1 MKKIKLKRIKKI
13 SFLNYIMLLILFIII
28 TLIFVFKFIG
38 NNLNPKIENYATKQ
52 AKRITSLVVSAS
64 VTEETLKDFDSNSL
78 FKTTQDSDN
87 FVDFNSEVINK
98 LLIEVTK
105 NTKKYLNDLE
115 NGKIKNINLSDTS
128 LFTTDP
134 KKLKKGII
142 YEVPTGII
150 FNNALIAN
158 IGPKIPVK
166 LDFIGDVEV
175 DVKTDLKDYGIN
187 NAIVSISLKIIINEQ
202 VIMPYMTKQIK
213 VESNVPIAIKII
225 QGNIPN
231 YYFNGK
237 TPILSATD

>member
-1 MKKIKLKRIKKI
+1 MKKIKLKKIKKI

-38 NNLNPKIENYATKQ
+38 NTLNPKIESYATKQ

-105 NTKKYLNDLE
+105 NTKKYLSDLE

-202 VIMPYMTKQIK
+202 VIMPYITKQIK